1 MDAKKNPKSD
11 LRRYSG
17 LFLETG
23 FVIALVAVL
32 VALNYSFGEKSYVDL
47 GVVDFVDPDPIMIE
61 VVRTEIEK
69 PVPPA
74 PKVAEVFRIIDS
86 DDVEIEDMVIEDVEA
101 TEDTRFEIVFRP
113 DELDDPDD
121 DPVYTFVPQKP
132 QFPGGIEALFD
143 FISRNVVYPQSA
155 KENGIVGKVIVQFVV
170 NKKGKVEKVQVVR
183 GVDPILD
190 QQAIKVVE
198 KLPDWTPGEQNGK
211 AVSVYYTLPIS
222 FKLN

>member
-47 GVVDFVDPDPIMIE
+47 GAVDFVDPDPIMIE